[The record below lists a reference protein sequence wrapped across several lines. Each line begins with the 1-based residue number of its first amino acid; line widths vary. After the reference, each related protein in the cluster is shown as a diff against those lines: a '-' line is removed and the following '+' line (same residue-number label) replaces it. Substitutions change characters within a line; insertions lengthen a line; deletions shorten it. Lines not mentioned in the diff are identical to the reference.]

1 VEIEVT
7 QSGVEAEQ
15 QRLPRRSL
23 LAAGIGGAAV
33 SLLPFLS
40 GRASAS
46 ATTTTTAPASTTTTT
61 EPPRRPTDDDVTLLA
76 FAQQLELTAA
86 GLYEAAIAGVA
97 GWSDVQ
103 ASVMTEMR
111 ESHLAYG
118 NTLSGLLGKSAPGTR
133 SEELFAEWKSQFTG
147 STDDVLTAA
156 AELESAGVATHL
168 DILAKL
174 QGLNGAAAVASILVA
189 EARHC
194 TALLDLA
201 GSTDLSELLVDTEA
215 DSLLGNA

>member
-7 QSGVEAEQ
+7 QSGVEAER
-15 QRLPRRSL
+15 RLPRRGI
-23 LAAGIGGAAV
+23 LAAGIGGAAL

-46 ATTTTTAPASTTTTT
+46 ATTDSTPGSTTTTAP
-61 EPPRRPTDDDVTLLA
+61 PLRPTDDDVTLLA
-76 FAQQLELTAA
+76 YAQQLELTAA
-86 GLYEAAIAGVA
+86 GLYQAAISGVA

-103 ASVMTEMR
+103 ATVMTEMR
-111 ESHLAYG
+111 EAHLAYG
-118 NTLSGLLGKSAPGTR
+118 NTLSGLLGKSAPSTR
-133 SEELFAEWKSQFTG
+133 SEELFAQWKSKFTG
-147 STDDVLTAA
+147 GTDDVLKAA
-156 AELESAGVATHL
+156 AELESAAVATHL
-168 DILAKL
+168 DLLAKL
-174 QGLNGAAAVASILVA
+174 QGVNGTVAVASIQVA